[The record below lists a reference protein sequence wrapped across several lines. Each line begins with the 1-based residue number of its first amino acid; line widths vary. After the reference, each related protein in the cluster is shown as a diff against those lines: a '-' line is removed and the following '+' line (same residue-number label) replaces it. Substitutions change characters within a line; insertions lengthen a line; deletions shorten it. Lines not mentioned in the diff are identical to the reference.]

1 MLVTSATLKAGDS
14 FSHSLG
20 PLGLQGADQLDV
32 PSPFDY
38 RRQALVI
45 LVEDMPEPGMPGYH
59 VAIEDVLH
67 DAAIAADGRTLGLFT
82 SHAAVRQA
90 QAELKPRLAE
100 AEIPVLAQRLD
111 GSPGRLLRMLMDQP
125 RTLLLG
131 TAAFWEGVDVP
142 GDALSQ
148 IAIARLPFPVP
159 SDPIYAGRAEQF
171 EDPFGGVR
179 VARCVAA
186 LQAGLRP
193 PDPRTAGSRG
203 AARPRRAHPP
213 SSLRR
218 ALHRRA
224 AGARGADAALSRR
237 ARGGCGVAA
246 AVSGRPGRAS
256 GTWTRGLGVS
266 LVHANFAALA
276 ADDGIRRGLLDG
288 IERGLDDRVV
298 DPPEGAQTFAIRA
311 AGVTVGMLAAAAD
324 APGPGGVTVL
334 ALAIAPDHR
343 GHAFGSRAL
352 LAAERRWL
360 RDGASRVHVRVPA
373 TNGRGLYWMLR
384 CGFTPLLQQPEIGA
398 TWFARRVVEA
408 G

>member
-1 MLVTSATLKAGDS
+1 M
-14 FSHSLG
+14 
-20 PLGLQGADQLDV
+20 
-32 PSPFDY
+32 
-38 RRQALVI
+38 
-45 LVEDMPEPGMPGYH
+45 
-59 VAIEDVLH
+59 
-67 DAAIAADGRTLGLFT
+67 
-82 SHAAVRQA
+82 
-90 QAELKPRLAE
+90 
-100 AEIPVLAQRLD
+100 
-111 GSPGRLLRMLMDQP
+111 
-125 RTLLLG
+125 
-131 TAAFWEGVDVP
+131 
-142 GDALSQ
+142 
-148 IAIARLPFPVP
+148 
-159 SDPIYAGRAEQF
+159 
-171 EDPFGGVR
+171 
-179 VARCVAA
+179 
-186 LQAGLRP
+186 
-193 PDPRTAGSRG
+193 
-203 AARPRRAHPP
+203 
-213 SSLRR
+213 
-218 ALHRRA
+218 
-224 AGARGADAALSRR
+224 
-237 ARGGCGVAA
+237 
-246 AVSGRPGRAS
+246 SGRPGRAS